1 MRKPPMLLCC
11 VYHSNFITL
20 QSKTTRGEVIVLR
33 SVLCIS
39 LKFYNFAI

>member
-1 MRKPPMLLCC
+1 MSIEDGQCC

-20 QSKTTRGEVIVLR
+20 QSKTTHFASLIYSKL
-33 SVLCIS
+33 LCIS

>member
-1 MRKPPMLLCC
+1 MKQEHSC

-20 QSKTTRGEVIVLR
+20 QSKTTINLLFVTTKQ
-33 SVLCIS
+33 LCIS

>member
-1 MRKPPMLLCC
+1 MQVNLGGC

-20 QSKTTRGEVIVLR
+20 QSKTTMVYDEPKDG
-33 SVLCIS
+33 VLCIS